1 MNCKLITSLNSS
13 KNLLNTQSK
22 QNMQT
27 KKTSV
32 IALDLDG
39 TLTNSKK
46 EVTARTREALLQA
59 EANGA
64 AIVLASGRPTYGIM
78 PVAECLEMQQR
89 GGYILSYN
97 GGKIIDCT
105 TGEELY
111 SKHLPAEVLPILHDY
126 ARTHHIALLG
136 YVGKEIVTEM
146 PNDEHVQVE
155 SHINK
160 MPIRGVDNLL
170 ESIEAQPTKLLLAG
184 APERMA
190 QAEKEL
196 LALVA
201 DKMEVFRS
209 APIFVELVPKGIDKA
224 QSLARLLDVLHL
236 SAVDLTAFG
245 DGYNDLTMIRFAGR
259 GVAMANAVPEL
270 RAEADYIT
278 LSNDE
283 DGIAA
288 FLEK

>member
-1 MNCKLITSLNSS
+1 
-13 KNLLNTQSK
+13 
-22 QNMQT
+22 MQT

-111 SKHLPAEVLPILHDY
+111 SKHLPAELLPILHDY
-126 ARTHHIALLG
+126 ACTHHFALLG

-146 PNDEHVQVE
+146 PNDEYVQVE

-160 MPIRGVDNLL
+160 MPIWGVDNLL

-184 APERMA
+184 PPERMA

-196 LALVA
+196 LVLVA

-288 FLEK
+288 FLEEP

>member
-1 MNCKLITSLNSS
+1 
-13 KNLLNTQSK
+13 
-22 QNMQT
+22 
-27 KKTSV
+27 
-32 IALDLDG
+32 
-39 TLTNSKK
+39 
-46 EVTARTREALLQA
+46 
-59 EANGA
+59 
-64 AIVLASGRPTYGIM
+64 
-78 PVAECLEMQQR
+78 
-89 GGYILSYN
+89 
-97 GGKIIDCT
+97 
-105 TGEELY
+105 
-111 SKHLPAEVLPILHDY
+111 
-126 ARTHHIALLG
+126 
-136 YVGKEIVTEM
+136 M
-146 PNDEHVQVE
+146 PNEEHVQVE
-155 SHINK
+155 SHVNK

-184 APERMA
+184 PPERMA

-288 FLEK
+288 FLEEQ

>member
-1 MNCKLITSLNSS
+1 
-13 KNLLNTQSK
+13 
-22 QNMQT
+22 MQT

-46 EVTARTREALLQA
+46 EVTPRTRQVLLQA

-105 TGEELY
+105 TGNELY
-111 SKHLPAEVLPILHDY
+111 SKHLPAEVLPILHTY
-126 ARTHHIALLG
+126 ARNNHIALLG
-136 YVGKEIVTEM
+136 YVGSEIVTEM
-146 PNDEHVQVE
+146 PDDEYVQVE
-155 SHINK
+155 SRINK

-170 ESIEAQPTKLLLAG
+170 KNIEAQPTKLLLAG
-184 APERMA
+184 TPERIA
-190 QAEKEL
+190 KAEIEL
-196 LALVA
+196 SALVA

-209 APIFVELVPKGIDKA
+209 DPIFVELVPKGIDKA
-224 QSLARLLDVLHL
+224 QSLARLLDILHL
-236 SAVDLTAFG
+236 SAADLTAFG
-245 DGYNDLTMIRFAGR
+245 DGYNDLTMIRFAGK

-288 FLEK
+288 FFEKTETTV

>member
-1 MNCKLITSLNSS
+1 
-13 KNLLNTQSK
+13 
-22 QNMQT
+22 MQT

-59 EANGA
+59 EASGA
-64 AIVLASGRPTYGIM
+64 ALVLASGRPTYGIM

-126 ARTHHIALLG
+126 ARTNHIALLG
-136 YVGKEIVTEM
+136 YVGSEIVTEM
-146 PNDEHVQVE
+146 PDDEQVQVQVE
-155 SHINK
+155 SRINK

-170 ESIEAQPTKLLLAG
+170 ENIEAQPTKLLLAG
-184 APERMA
+184 APERIA

-196 LALVA
+196 SALVA

-209 APIFVELVPKGIDKA
+209 DPIFVELVPKGIDKA

-236 SAVDLTAFG
+236 SAADLTAFG
-245 DGYNDLTMIRFAGR
+245 DGYNDLTMIRYAGQ

-283 DGIAA
+283 DGIAE